1 MLIMLLF
8 TSLLPGLAELLR
20 GEGDKL
26 PDTALAVPARG
37 Q

>member
-1 MLIMLLF
+1 MLLTLLF
-8 TSLLPGLAELLR
+8 APLLPGLAELLR

-26 PDTALAVPARG
+26 PGTALVTPARG